1 MGVKKMEFLLG
12 FIIFAW
18 GCCYWVQFFMGIGTA
33 YLYTKRGGDNGVV
46 LCGWLLVFGCAATV
60 PGLGIYLWDKA
71 KKEMGK
77 PKKADQIVQPA
88 QPQVVYIAQ
97 PMPQQVATST
107 ASATAQTPAVVPSAT
122 ATVPGAGGVATSVPV
137 GVATI
142 PVSAGVMAASAAPV
156 GAAAAPSVV
165 SIAPDGSSVV
175 KPVCPACG
183 HILPSDSK
191 FCEYCGT
198 PLGVAAADASV
209 AADADTDADEPEEQ

>member
-1 MGVKKMEFLLG
+1 MGVKKMEFLLA

-18 GCCYWVQFFMGIGTA
+18 GCCYWVQFFMGMGTA
-33 YLYTKRGGDNGVV
+33 YLYTKRGGDNGVA

-97 PMPQQVATST
+97 PMPQHMAASSAPVIVQASPAASSEEASNIGGAGSVAPVVVTAAPQTAAT
-107 ASATAQTPAVVPSAT
+107 ASAV
-122 ATVPGAGGVATSVPV
+122 
-137 GVATI
+137 
-142 PVSAGVMAASAAPV
+142 
-156 GAAAAPSVV
+156 PSVV
-165 SIAPDGSSVV
+165 SVAPDGSSVV

>member
-1 MGVKKMEFLLG
+1 MEFLLG

-18 GCCYWVQFFMGIGTA
+18 GCCYWVQLFMGIGTA
-33 YLYTKRGGDNGVV
+33 YLYTKRGGDNGVA

-71 KKEMGK
+71 KKEMSQ

-97 PMPQQVATST
+97 PMPQHMA
-107 ASATAQTPAVVPSAT
+107 AGSAPVVVQAPSA
-122 ATVPGAGGVATSVPV
+122 ASLEEMPNAGGAGSVAPV
-137 GVATI
+137 VVTTAPQT
-142 PVSAGVMAASAAPV
+142 AAAASAV
-156 GAAAAPSVV
+156 PSVV
-165 SIAPDGSSVV
+165 SVAPDGSSVV

-191 FCEYCGT
+191 FCEYCGAS
-198 PLGVAAADASV
+198 LGVAAADAGAV
-209 AADADTDADEPEEQ
+209 ADANTNTDEPEEQ